1 MSMVLSIDRLSLR
14 VPLRDK
20 SAAGRL
26 AELVAACLA
35 TANAPDAAMAAERV
49 RVSLSYREG
58 ESLESM
64 ARRIASELLKAAVR
78 TS

>member
-1 MSMVLSIDRLSLR
+1 MVLHIDRLSLR
-14 VPLRDK
+14 VPLLDK

-35 TANAPDAAMAAERV
+35 TANAPDGATGADRV
-49 RVSLSYREG
+49 RVSLTYREG

-64 ARRIASELLKAAVR
+64 ARRIAGQLLQAAVR